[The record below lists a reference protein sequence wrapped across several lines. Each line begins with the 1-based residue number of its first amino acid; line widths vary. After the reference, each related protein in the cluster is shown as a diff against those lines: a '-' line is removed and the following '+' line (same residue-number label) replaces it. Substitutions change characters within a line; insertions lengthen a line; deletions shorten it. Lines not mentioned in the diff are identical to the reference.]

1 MERAE
6 EALGRAK
13 KEALDKFDE
22 AFEDALSE
30 LLDADLTE
38 FDIGYYFGTSPL
50 GVYICE
56 RLVKSRL
63 S

>member
-1 MERAE
+1 MECDE
-6 EALGRAK
+6 ELLSKAK
-13 KEALDKFDE
+13 KEALEQFDE

-38 FDIGYYFGTSPL
+38 FDIGYYFGRSPL

-56 RLVKSRL
+56 RLIKSRL